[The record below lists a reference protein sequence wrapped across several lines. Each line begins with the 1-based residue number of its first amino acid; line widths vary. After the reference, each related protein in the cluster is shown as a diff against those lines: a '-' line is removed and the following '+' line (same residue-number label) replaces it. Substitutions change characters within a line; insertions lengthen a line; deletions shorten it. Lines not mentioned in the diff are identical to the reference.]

1 MELIDILNSGTHVE
15 GLTTAELL
23 EQLGQP
29 DTSFYRQKLLV
40 KLRSEI
46 KAQRVVC
53 EPAIRTRIDG
63 RPMKVP
69 VYRVTA

>member
-1 MELIDILNSGTHVE
+1 MELIDILQSGTHVE
-15 GLTTAELL
+15 GLSTAELL

-46 KAQRVVC
+46 KADRVEC
-53 EPAIRTRIDG
+53 QPAMRLRIDG

-69 VYRVTA
+69 VYRVKA